1 MTSKET
7 VQRCRR
13 CNLAIPDGG
22 QMLCM
27 GVQPI
32 ALIED
37 VTDDDCPKRRGTPEA
52 LVNKKRPGRKP
63 KVAKEPEA
71 KAAPPDP
78 RTDPDRSGQDLSEPA
93 KEMPAPEPVETA
105 ADPVH
110 HPNHYTWKGE
120 ECITLIRIMCREEE
134 GFDGYCKGNV
144 VKYLFRETKKNGLED
159 LKKAR
164 VYLNL
169 LINYREGKEAVA
181 KSKRGGR
188 TNA

>member
-7 VQRCRR
+7 AQRCHR
-13 CNLAIPDGG
+13 CDMAIPDGG

-27 GVQPI
+27 GVKPI
-32 ALIED
+32 ARIDD
-37 VTDDDCPKRRGTPEA
+37 VADDDCPKHRVTPEA
-52 LVNKKRPGRKP
+52 PEGKKRPGRKP
-63 KVAKEPEA
+63 KVEKEPEA
-71 KAAPPDP
+71 KAALPDP
-78 RTDPDRSGQDLSEPA
+78 RTDPDRSGQAQSDLA
-93 KEMPAPEPVETA
+93 TQMTAPESEMA
-105 ADPVH
+105 EADPVR

-120 ECITLIRIMCREEE
+120 ECITLIRIMCRGEE

-169 LINYREGKEAVA
+169 LINYREGKEAGD
-181 KSKRGGR
+181 KK
-188 TNA
+188 

>member
-52 LVNKKRPGRKP
+52 LANKKRPGRKP
-63 KVAKEPEA
+63 KVAKEPEV
-71 KAAPPDP
+71 KAALPDP
-78 RTDPDRSGQDLSEPA
+78 RTDPDRSGQAQSDPA
-93 KEMPAPEPVETA
+93 KEMPAPEPVETT

-110 HPNHYTWKGE
+110 HPGHYAWRGGP
-120 ECITLIRIMCREEE
+120 ECIEIARELCRGSDGIAAYLIGCA
-134 GFDGYCKGNV
+134 
-144 VKYLFRETKKNGLED
+144 VKYIYRYPRKNGLQD
-159 LKKAR
+159 LDKAIECLTMLRGIEAKK
-164 VYLNL
+164 
-169 LINYREGKEAVA
+169 
-181 KSKRGGR
+181 GGLP
-188 TNA
+188 NA